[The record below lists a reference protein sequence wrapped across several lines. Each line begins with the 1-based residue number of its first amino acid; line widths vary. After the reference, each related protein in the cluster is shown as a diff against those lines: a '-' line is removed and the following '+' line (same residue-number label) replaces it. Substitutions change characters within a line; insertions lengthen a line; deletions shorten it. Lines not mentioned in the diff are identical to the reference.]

1 MSTAS
6 MVGRI
11 ALLAAVRSPTPAPW
25 SPDDAVAQAV
35 RSRQSGAMPP
45 VPPGTDPPSFAD
57 AATSLMPQ
65 GVTLP
70 GVGDSLAHG
79 AERLADTAP
88 GRPPVIST
96 AVVCVAWWGLF
107 AVQVLR
113 VALM

>member
-25 SPDDAVAQAV
+25 MPDDPVAQAV
-35 RSRQSGAMPP
+35 RSRQSGTIPKVA
-45 VPPGTDPPSFAD
+45 PGTDPPLAD
-57 AATSLMPQ
+57 GASPALAGE

-70 GVGDSLAHG
+70 GMSAARIIPSLDAPETARGKPPLMG
-79 AERLADTAP
+79 ARYIYA
-88 GRPPVIST
+88 
-96 AVVCVAWWGLF
+96 CWWGLF

-113 VALM
+113 VALT